1 MNALRTTLTVALAAA
16 VLIGIGAVAGGV
28 AAAPGP
34 DAAGDDAGPANGASD
49 AGPPSDLPDR
59 VPEFVGT
66 ILDSVNEFLDGDTSD
81 LGKTVSA
88 IAGTDAG
95 ETEPTTDGPGA

>member
-16 VLIGIGAVAGGV
+16 VLIGTGAVAGGV

-34 DAAGDDAGPANGASD
+34 DAAGDDAGPASD
-49 AGPPSDLPDR
+49 AGPPSDLPDQ
-59 VPEFVGT
+59 VPDFVGN
-66 ILDSVNEFLDGDTSD
+66 ILDSVNEFLDGGTSD
-81 LGKTVSA
+81 LGKTVSD

-95 ETEPTTDGPGA
+95 ENETASDGSGA

>member
-16 VLIGIGAVAGGV
+16 VLIGTVAGGA

-34 DAAGDDAGPANGASD
+34 DAAGDDAGPASD
-49 AGPPSDLPDR
+49 AGPPSDLPDQ
-59 VPEFVGT
+59 VPDFVGN
-66 ILDSVNEFLDGDTSD
+66 ILDSVNEFLDGDASD
-81 LGKTVSA
+81 LGKTVSD

-95 ETEPTTDGPGA
+95 ENETASGGSGA